1 MMDDVAVVF
10 DLMITEGN
18 CSTVLLLSIFPL
30 YKYVK
35 LPCDVLAFAQFLNV
49 SGNFCA
55 IIMLCT
61 VLYSN
66 SKHK

>member
-30 YKYVK
+30 YVK

-55 IIMLCT
+55 IMLCT
-61 VLYSN
+61 VQ
-66 SKHK
+66 